1 MRYIG
6 IIFLII
12 AAVCLAACSD
22 DDNPVRP
29 TGTFFSITVLDA
41 QGQPIEGLRIGSI
54 NHPISGRATCAFSG
68 KPCPS
73 TEISFSLPTAS
84 DWELTVH
91 NYYGSVVRLFTGY
104 SAEGTFT
111 VIWDGTNSAGLAV
124 PSGFY
129 RFHLEAGAYESDL
142 WRVLETGPDPH
153 LTIIGELDH
162 NGTYATGNKALFP
175 GLLASQPID
184 YYTDTVTIHLSDPDY
199 PDDFFYYTTR
209 LNPDENTF
217 SFALDSLGLP
227 DPSLKIRVVAGDQ
240 SVSGSVTA
248 DANR

>member
-1 MRYIG
+1 MRYLG
-6 IIFLII
+6 IMFLIT
-12 AAVCLAACSD
+12 AAVCLVACSD

-29 TGTFFSITVLDA
+29 KKTFFSITVLDA
-41 QGQPIEGLRIGSI
+41 QGQPVEGLRVGSI
-54 NHPISGRATCAFSG
+54 NHPISGRATGAFSG

-73 TEISFSLPTAS
+73 TEISFSLPAAS

-91 NYYGSVVRLFTGY
+91 DYHGSVVKLFTGY
-104 SAEGTFT
+104 SSAGTT
-111 VIWDGTNSAGLAV
+111 IVIWDGADSAGLAV

-129 RFHLEAGAYESDL
+129 RFHLEAGAYESDV

-153 LTIIGELDH
+153 LTIIGALDH
-162 NGTYATGNKALFP
+162 NGTYATNNKALFP
-175 GLLASQPID
+175 GILASQPIE

-209 LNPDENTF
+209 LNPDGNSF

-227 DPSLKIRVVAGDQ
+227 GPLLKIRVVAGDQ
-240 SVSGSVTA
+240 SFPGSVTA